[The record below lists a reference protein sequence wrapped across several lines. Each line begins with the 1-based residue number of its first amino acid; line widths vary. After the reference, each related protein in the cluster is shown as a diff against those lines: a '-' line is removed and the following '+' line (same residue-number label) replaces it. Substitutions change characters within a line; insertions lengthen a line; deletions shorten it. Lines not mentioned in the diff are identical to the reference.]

1 MNKKTFFLLIA
12 ISLFCLSRNAPAYA
26 YTVTNSW
33 TSKVGWGVQTTNFT
47 TNTDFVYINV
57 EASHIPEPISGLW
70 MRMQWYKP
78 NGEREYDLGTNIIA
92 HPVYSSSGLL
102 IGFWAEMAIKGM
114 DREPGVWLVEH
125 YAYGYI
131 DDVLDWHKLFT
142 LYFTISADTS
152 SVSLKSAGLWS
163 EHRYEADSGIDSYFM
178 LSDATTD
185 NNSHNVYIQNVP
197 NATGDLLMTYLPG
210 WSGGGTYEYGDNL
223 TSPAPGSLW
232 EKTYTIYIDSDD
244 SGNKTTGDPERSF
257 QINSGTISKMDL
269 VTNVKISG
277 GIHPIISW
285 TGVSRADQ
293 YRVRLHPVVNGKPS
307 TDAVY
312 FDYSPS
318 SSGSGSFSYTYNG
331 DLFSQYDTLAI
342 GIEAREIINGRL
354 INRSRYLVKHSA
366 NSKATP
372 WIPLLLLDKDNK
384 TPLSGNWS
392 GSAGFGEL
400 SFTVNATGTGITKIT
415 NNYIDFSC
423 GPVTKNGS
431 FTTQYIQELPINNG
445 QFTMN
450 KSSPN
455 DDFTLSGM
463 FGQTGMSVSGS
474 YNAVV
479 YGTTCQGNWNAAPD

>member
-1 MNKKTFFLLIA
+1 M
-12 ISLFCLSRNAPAYA
+12 
-26 YTVTNSW
+26 
-33 TSKVGWGVQTTNFT
+33 
-47 TNTDFVYINV
+47 
-57 EASHIPEPISGLW
+57 
-70 MRMQWYKP
+70 
-78 NGEREYDLGTNIIA
+78 
-92 HPVYSSSGLL
+92 
-102 IGFWAEMAIKGM
+102 
-114 DREPGVWLVEH
+114 
-125 YAYGYI
+125 
-131 DDVLDWHKLFT
+131 
-142 LYFTISADTS
+142 
-152 SVSLKSAGLWS
+152 
-163 EHRYEADSGIDSYFM
+163 
-178 LSDATTD
+178 
-185 NNSHNVYIQNVP
+185 
-197 NATGDLLMTYLPG
+197 
-210 WSGGGTYEYGDNL
+210 
-223 TSPAPGSLW
+223 
-232 EKTYTIYIDSDD
+232 
-244 SGNKTTGDPERSF
+244 
-257 QINSGTISKMDL
+257 
-269 VTNVKISG
+269 
-277 GIHPIISW
+277 
-285 TGVSRADQ
+285 
-293 YRVRLHPVVNGKPS
+293 
-307 TDAVY
+307 
-312 FDYSPS
+312 
-318 SSGSGSFSYTYNG
+318 
-331 DLFSQYDTLAI
+331 AI

-415 NNYIDFSC
+415 INYIDFSC